1 MSLETTKQLL
11 THLKLN
17 TAAKEI
23 DEVLARQRKSVPLDW
38 LEQLLAREWDARR
51 ERAIEKRITAAEFPE
66 ITTLEGF
73 DWTFNPD
80 IDEARIKRL
89 AELDFLD
96 EKRIA
101 LFLGK
106 PGTGKTHLAL
116 AIGIKAAKAGHR
128 VCCTSVKRLG
138 QAITHAKQHGR
149 LDRLFTKM
157 LSARLWILDDW
168 GVVSMT
174 RDVAEEVFDLLDRR
188 KHSAA
193 MILTSNR
200 DVCEWGQVFPEPVL
214 ASAAIDRLFDRAEIL
229 LFAGESYRLKGRI
242 VTRDLDERGMV
253 RQ

>member
-11 THLKLN
+11 TNLKLN
-17 TAAKEI
+17 TAAREI
-23 DEVLARQRKSVPLDW
+23 DEVLARQKKSVPLDW
-38 LEQLLAREWDARR
+38 FEQLLTREWDARR
-51 ERAIEKRITAAEFPE
+51 ERAIEKRIMAAEFPE
-66 ITTLEGF
+66 ITIEGF

-89 AELDFLD
+89 ADLDFLN

-116 AIGIKAAKAGHR
+116 AIGVKAAKAGHR

-138 QAITHAKQHGR
+138 QAIIHARQNGR

-157 LSARLWILDDW
+157 LSAQLWILDDW

-200 DVCEWGQVFPEPVL
+200 DVTEWGQVFPEPVL

-242 VTRDLDERGMV
+242 VTRDLDERQMV
-253 RQ
+253 GQ